1 MGISPISLLIS
12 IGQRAQENQCWC
24 KDTKKVDATTNYTNF
39 FLLLYKMYSLP
50 LATRGRGHL
59 PLDNAREHIGSII
72 VTIRPEQA
80 AKRC

>member
-39 FLLLYKMYSLP
+39 FFDSYIKWTLC
-50 LATRGRGHL
+50 HL
-59 PLDNAREHIGSII
+59 PLEAG
-72 VTIRPEQA
+72 VTSLSTIPVSTSA
-80 AKRC
+80 ASS